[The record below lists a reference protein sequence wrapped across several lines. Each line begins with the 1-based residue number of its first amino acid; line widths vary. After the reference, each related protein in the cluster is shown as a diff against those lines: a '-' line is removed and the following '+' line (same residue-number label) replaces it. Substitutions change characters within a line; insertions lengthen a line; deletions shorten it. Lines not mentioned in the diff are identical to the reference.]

1 MSTVRI
7 MLAGLNWASFVTNLG
22 WVSWALAHSL
32 PYSNGPGPGPGP
44 VHIAKIGIDFLLIPF
59 ITFYF

>member
-1 MSTVRI
+1 
-7 MLAGLNWASFVTNLG
+7 MLAGLNWASVVANLG

-32 PYSNGPGPGPGP
+32 PYSNGPGP